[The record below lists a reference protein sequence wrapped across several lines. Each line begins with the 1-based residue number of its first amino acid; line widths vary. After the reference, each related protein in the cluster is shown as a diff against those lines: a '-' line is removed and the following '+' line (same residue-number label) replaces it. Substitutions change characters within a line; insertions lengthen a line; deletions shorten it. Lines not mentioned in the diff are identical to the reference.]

1 MERKASMFSK
11 IKVALF
17 TVILVALAFG
27 GFSVALAASSTPASA
42 ASAPASGA
50 VSASAAAPAPASLV
64 ASVVAATSA
73 PTATASNGTQWLGGH
88 ITALGAN
95 SFTVTGPFGGVHVV
109 SVNDQSRIFLRTAQA
124 GSFSDLKVGDRVLA
138 AALASSTG
146 STPSTTQLT
155 ALLVIDFGAQT
166 TYRGTG
172 VATSVDSSQQ
182 SFNFINRRGQMW
194 EFYTDSNTK
203 ITDRKG
209 KVLSYSDIQVGT
221 RLFVHAEKRADGKWW
236 ALNITVGK
244 TIPPVTGTTTS
255 TTSATNS

>member
-1 MERKASMFSK
+1 MFSK

-42 ASAPASGA
+42 ASAPAT
-50 VSASAAAPAPASLV
+50 SAAAAAPAPASLV

-73 PTATASNGTQWLGGH
+73 PTATATNGTQWLGGH

-109 SVNDQSRIFLRTAQA
+109 SVNDQTRIFLRTAQA
-124 GSFSDLKVGDRVLA
+124 GSFSDLQVGDRVLA

-146 STPSTTQLT
+146 STASTTQLT

-166 TYRGTG
+166 TYRGIG
-172 VATSVDSSQQ
+172 VATSLDSSQQ

-209 KVLSYSDIQVGT
+209 NVLSYADIKVGT

-244 TIPPVTGTTTS
+244 TIPPVTTTS
-255 TTSATNS
+255 TTSSTNS